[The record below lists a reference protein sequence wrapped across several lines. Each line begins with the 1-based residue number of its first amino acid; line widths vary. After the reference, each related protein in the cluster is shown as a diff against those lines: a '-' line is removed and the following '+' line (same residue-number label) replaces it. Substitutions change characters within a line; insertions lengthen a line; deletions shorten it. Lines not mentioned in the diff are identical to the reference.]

1 MGMGMERLRR
11 ISVCIFLLGAP
22 LLGQTR
28 LETGGT
34 FPAARGP
41 AFDAS
46 LGYVYLDMAEPSLPR
61 AVLNGVNAD
70 GLVRFTPRWGA
81 TVDSTFARSGNV
93 RGTGHSDDVLSALVG
108 PVFYPVARRNNGI
121 FVHVLAGATRVDG
134 AVPVNGTYYLS
145 GQQTHFSYAVGGG
158 VEHAL
163 SRSFAVR
170 GGADY
175 QRTTFVNASGAMQQE
190 NCFRLITGIVYRF
203 GNPWNRKLGNTLL

>member
-1 MGMGMERLRR
+1 MGMESLRR
-11 ISVCIFLLGAP
+11 ISVYIFLLGAP

-28 LETGGT
+28 LESGRT
-34 FPAARGP
+34 FPAASGP

-61 AVLNGVNAD
+61 VVLNGVNAD
-70 GLVRFTPRWGA
+70 GLARFTPRWGA

-93 RGTGHSDDVLSALVG
+93 RGTGHSDDVVSALAG

-121 FVHVLAGATRVDG
+121 FVHVLAGAAWVDG

-163 SRSFAVR
+163 SRPFAVR
-170 GGADY
+170 AGADY

-203 GNPWNRKLGNTLL
+203 GNSWNRKLGNTPL

>member
-1 MGMGMERLRR
+1 MGMESLRR
-11 ISVCIFLLGAP
+11 ISVYIFLLSAP

-34 FPAARGP
+34 FPSASGP

-46 LGYVYLDMAEPSLPR
+46 LAYVYLEMAEPSLPR

-121 FVHVLAGATRVDG
+121 FVHVLAGAAWVDG

-163 SRSFAVR
+163 TRPFAVR
-170 GGADY
+170 AGADY

-203 GNPWNRKLGNTLL
+203 GNPWNRKLGNTLR

>member
-1 MGMGMERLRR
+1 MGMESLRR
-11 ISVCIFLLGAP
+11 ISVYIFLLGAP

-28 LETGGT
+28 LESGGT
-34 FPAARGP
+34 FPAASGP

-46 LGYVYLDMAEPSLPR
+46 LGYVYLDMAEPSLPLV
-61 AVLNGVNAD
+61 VLNGVNAE

-93 RGTGHSDDVLSALVG
+93 RGTGHSDDVVSALAG
-108 PVFYPVARRNNGI
+108 PVFYPVARRNNGL
-121 FVHVLAGATRVDG
+121 FVHVLAGAAWVEG
-134 AVPVNGTYYLS
+134 AVPVSGTYYLG

-163 SRSFAVR
+163 SRLFAVR
-170 GGADY
+170 ADADY

-190 NCFRLITGIVYRF
+190 NCFRLITGIAYRF
-203 GNPWNRKLGNTLL
+203 GNLWNRKLGNTLQ